1 MGLARLESLN
11 ALINSP
17 ELAGIALLG
26 ADVPEVPVML
36 EGEPRKYCLEF
47 DDNWDD

>member
-1 MGLARLESLN
+1 MARFESLN

-26 ADVPEVPVML
+26 ADVPQVSVIL
-36 EGEPRKYCLEF
+36 EGEPRKYCLNFE
-47 DDNWDD
+47 DNWDD